1 MMRLMKFC
9 LIGLDVVV
17 LEAGALNASSQ
28 WHIKHSHTPPLLSVC
43 EIAKDRRKEGA
54 VQRWHAN
61 LAAAAAAEAAEAAAV
76 ATVCGVVKVRP
87 GEKFSHA
94 LRTTE

>member
-1 MMRLMKFC
+1 MCK
-9 LIGLDVVV
+9 
-17 LEAGALNASSQ
+17 
-28 WHIKHSHTPPLLSVC
+28 
-43 EIAKDRRKEGA
+43 IAKDRRKEGA

-61 LAAAAAAEAAEAAAV
+61 PTAAAEAAAEAAV
-76 ATVCGVVKVRP
+76 AAVCGVVKVRP

>member
-1 MMRLMKFC
+1 MKFC
-9 LIGLDVVV
+9 LIGLDVVE

-28 WHIKHSHTPPLLSVC
+28 WYIKHSHTPPLLSVC
-43 EIAKDRRKEGA
+43 EIVKDRRKEGA

-61 LAAAAAAEAAEAAAV
+61 LTAAAAAAEAEAAAV